1 MAEKT
6 ISMHE
11 VQLKSFINSLRPA
24 DEELRKKIDFGY
36 SWDGQTVLLFEIRPQ
51 WDNPTEYR
59 QYEFAKIRYVKS
71 SNLWK
76 LYWKRASGKWELYDP
91 VSEDPSLQVL
101 LSEIKNDPHHCF
113 FG

>member
-1 MAEKT
+1 MAETT
-6 ISMHE
+6 ISIHE

-36 SWDGQTVLLFEIRPQ
+36 SWDGQIVLLFEIRPQ
-51 WDNPTEYR
+51 WNNPIEYR

-71 SNLWK
+71 SKLWK
-76 LYWKRASGKWELYDP
+76 LYWLRASGKWELYDP
-91 VSEDPSLQVL
+91 QPENVNLQVL
-101 LSEIKNDPHHCF
+101 LSEIKDDPHHCF